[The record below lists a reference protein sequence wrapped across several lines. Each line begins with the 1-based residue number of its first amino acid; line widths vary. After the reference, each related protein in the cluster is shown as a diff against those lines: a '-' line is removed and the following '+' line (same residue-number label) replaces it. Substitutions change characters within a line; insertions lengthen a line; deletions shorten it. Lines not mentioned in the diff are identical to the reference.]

1 MTIGMQLALL
11 VARGRMTLEDLD
23 APTPVWAELERDRL
37 RSGMPNLENGW
48 PGRRS
53 PAMRYPGAGEFRK
66 PRNLAREWIEANQ
79 KTWEA
84 LMRQALE
91 EEAQT
96 AGIQAANDPASTP
109 GRASGQAPSRVME
122 SASRR

>member
-53 PAMRYPGAGEFRK
+53 PAMRYPGACEFRE

-84 LMRQALE
+84 LMRQPLE
-91 EEAQT
+91 EEDRT
-96 AGIQAANDPASTP
+96 AGIKAAADLVSAPSC
-109 GRASGQAPSRVME
+109 APSRAMD
-122 SASRR
+122 SASKR